1 MSLSTF
7 LLIPRRSVSG
17 WISIAAF
24 IGAYAV
30 LYLLNFTLPLNAWSY
45 SARIWD
51 WSQWALALTAL
62 AVLVLKRAR
71 LKPRYLL
78 FGLALAVL
86 AALARSLNAPGLW
99 RSVTTFASVSACYLA
114 GVILF
119 EGAPNPGV
127 HSLRSSPASIA
138 RSLLLGV
145 AIAIPLAVVNNLYF
159 YMNAGGPDFQNFFLS
174 AFEAL
179 GPGVYE
185 EIVFRFFVL
194 ALCLSAL
201 KRSASPRLAMGVAL
215 TLAVVPHSL
224 NHLPDLF
231 LQNPL
236 MGFIM
241 LAATSLLFGLPM
253 ALLQIRRDLES
264 AIAFHWFIDFARFW
278 FGF

>member
-1 MSLSTF
+1 MSSSTS
-7 LLIPRRSVSG
+7 LPIPRRSVSG
-17 WISIAAF
+17 WIGIVGST
-24 IGAYAV
+24 GAYAF
-30 LYLLNFTLPLNAWSY
+30 LYLLNFALPLDSWSY
-45 SARIWD
+45 AGRIWD
-51 WSQWALALTAL
+51 WSQWALTLTAL
-62 AVLVLKRAR
+62 AVLVVKRAHV
-71 LKPRYLL
+71 KPRYLL

-99 RSVTTFASVSACYLA
+99 GGFTTFVSVMACYLA
-114 GVILF
+114 GVTLF
-119 EGAPNPGV
+119 DGAPNPGV
-127 HSLRSSPASIA
+127 RTLRSSPAWIA

-145 AIAIPLAVVNNLYF
+145 AIAIPLAIVNNLYF

-201 KRSASPRLAMGVAL
+201 KRSASPRLTMGVAL

-241 LAATSLLFGLPM
+241 LVATSLLFGLPM
-253 ALLQIRRDLES
+253 ALLQIRRDLEA